1 MCKSVFIYLFI
12 YFILL
17 FYFIYSFFANNPKD
31 GSSLLIS
38 NWKKEMTILDKFG
51 LFSFFFDT
59 TLTVGHWSLHP
70 LIVSKLTRT
79 LGLKQ
84 KFCFAI
90 EFKICNFA
98 ILYVCS
104 VCFKYYFLC
113 HLYPFLFALLY
124 FLSSLLK
131 LSRVSIS
138 VLTVIFF
145 DPLCF
150 NSKQVLADSSG

>member
-1 MCKSVFIYLFI
+1 MCRGDFFIYLSVVYYYFILFI
-12 YFILL
+12 YF
-17 FYFIYSFFANNPKD
+17 FVNNAKD
-31 GSSLLIS
+31 GSLLLIS
-38 NWKKEMTILDKFG
+38 NWKKRWQSWINLAF
-51 LFSFFFDT
+51 FSFFDT

-70 LIVSKLTRT
+70 LIVSKLTST

-90 EFKICNFA
+90 KLKICNFA

-104 VCFKYYFLC
+104 VCFKYYFFC
-113 HLYPFLFALLY
+113 RLYPFLFARLY

-138 VLTVIFF
+138 VLTEWFF
-145 DPLCF
+145 WSIVF
-150 NSKQVLADSSG
+150 